1 MRDYEIPGE
10 ARKPIGSLNLGNA
23 KEALLLLSAAH
34 TARWNAQTA
43 LFNLKMALAQ
53 RVIDLADHLEQQVY
67 NTTDLPTKIDLT
79 KQADIHHARAV
90 AILYDLMREDDET
103 LSSTKVN
110 VN

>member
-10 ARKPIGSLNLGNA
+10 ARKPIGSLNLGNV

-53 RVIDLADHLEQQVY
+53 RVIDMAEALEKEV
-67 NTTDLPTKIDLT
+67 NKASEVHIKIDLV
-79 KQADIHHARAV
+79 KQADVHHARAV
-90 AILYDLMREDDET
+90 SILYDLMRDDEDT
-103 LSSTKVN
+103 LSSTN
-110 VN
+110 